1 MRVSGPLNERPL
13 YLSQIHNTQFRP
25 TVSNHIRRRK
35 SVLTICNSF
44 QVDEDVLQ
52 CLVRF
57 GDCTE
62 RWSNFWD
69 VRRIGESEPS
79 EGQKWMQQKLQKER
93 EERIRKI
100 QERHRERMRREQEQ
114 LTRLSSYEEEEAI
127 EVDNDD
133 DTTTNDEDFDDEP
146 EFVDDDDDE
155 GRIHSLIEFEVR
167 IYLYPDFNLICCILG
182 QMLQNLG
189 SKSEIQPT
197 T

>member
-1 MRVSGPLNERPL
+1 MCKL
-13 YLSQIHNTQFRP
+13 
-25 TVSNHIRRRK
+25 
-35 SVLTICNSF
+35 F

-100 QERHRERMRREQEQ
+100 QGGRHSV
-114 LTRLSSYEEEEAI
+114 LS
-127 EVDNDD
+127 
-133 DTTTNDEDFDDEP
+133 
-146 EFVDDDDDE
+146 
-155 GRIHSLIEFEVR
+155 
-167 IYLYPDFNLICCILG
+167 
-182 QMLQNLG
+182 
-189 SKSEIQPT
+189 
-197 T
+197 